1 MTLGV
6 CLLAD
11 LAIDVHVESVHLFGW
26 RSNVLLTHLVG
37 KISVRLPS
45 GKVVARSCFFFRLCA
60 LPFQGR
66 CTQTLKPV
74 ISCSGW
80 A

>member
-45 GKVVARSCFFFRLCA
+45 GKVVARSFFFFSFMRA
-60 LPFQGR
+60 TGSFQGR
-66 CTQTLKPV
+66 CKQTLKPV
-74 ISCSGW
+74 ISL
-80 A
+80 

>member
-45 GKVVARSCFFFRLCA
+45 GKVVARSCFFFSFMRATA
-60 LPFQGR
+60 LRTMYANLETGHF
-66 CTQTLKPV
+66 V
-74 ISCSGW
+74 
-80 A
+80 